1 MRTQAVQVKS
11 AVGRL
16 LCDPIFQPSGKK
28 LLAKGHQI
36 SEEDIRVL
44 DLEGHD
50 KVRVAVLEDGEV
62 PEDEA
67 GLRIA
72 SEVACGSMEIRLSAG
87 GRANLFATENC
98 CLLLDENLLKEINQ
112 SGSVSIA
119 TMPNFSF
126 IARGQRLA
134 SVKSTPFAVPKKGFE
149 RTLKLATNKGPMLQA
164 RPIQNPTVAVLYSD
178 PRQGSRS
185 RQLFEGIMR
194 TWLERL
200 GTSASFVLSAIE
212 EETAVAR
219 ALDHL
224 LRARPTLVLMA
235 STTAPAGPD
244 DVVGLAMAKVGCNV
258 ESFLAPVEPGNLL
271 LLSYSGDIPVVAA
284 PGCFRSPKP
293 NVIDLVLP
301 PLLANYRLSAGEV
314 SSLGHGG
321 LLA

>member
-1 MRTQAVQVKS
+1 MRMQAVQVKS

-28 LLAKGHQI
+28 LMAKGHQI
-36 SEEDIRVL
+36 SEEDIRIL
-44 DLEGHD
+44 NLEGHD
-50 KVRVAVLEDGEV
+50 QVRVAVLEEGEV

-72 SEVACGSMEIRLSAG
+72 SEAACGAMEVRLSAG
-87 GRANLFATENC
+87 GRANLFATENS
-98 CLLLDENLLKEINQ
+98 CLLLDENVLREINQ
-112 SGSVSIA
+112 SGCVSVA
-119 TMPNFSF
+119 TMPNLSF

-134 SVKSTPFAVPKKGFE
+134 SVKSTPFAVPKKSFE
-149 RTLKLATNKGPMLQA
+149 RTLRLAKNKGPVLQA
-164 RPIQNPTVAVLYSD
+164 RPIRNPTVAVLYSD
-178 PRQGSRS
+178 PRQGDRA

-194 TWLERL
+194 TRLERL
-200 GTSASFVLSAIE
+200 GTSASFVLSALE
-212 EETAVAR
+212 QEAAVAR

-235 STTAPAGPD
+235 STTAPAGPE
-244 DVVGLAMAKVGCNV
+244 DVIGRAMSKVGCSV

-271 LLSYSGDIPVVAA
+271 LLSYAGDVPVVAA

-301 PLLANYRLSAGEV
+301 PLLASYRLSAGEV

-321 LLA
+321 LLV